1 MEAAVEVAME
11 AVIDPSNGGRRL
23 HLAAAIGNALE
34 WFDFAVYGYFAND
47 IGKLFFPPSDP
58 ALQLIVGFGIFAVGY
73 LMRPIGSLLLGPV
86 GDWLGRRTMLL
97 VSVLV
102 MGGCSLLIGLLP
114 TYASW
119 GASATYAL
127 LALRMLQGLSV
138 GGEYTGSITYVVESS
153 AVERRGWRSAVTA
166 SGSIVGFVA
175 GAVAAALVYSLLSP
189 QAVLLWGWRIPFLA
203 GAVVALLGFWLRSA
217 NLPGAAPVQAAV
229 HGLAPFASPGLEA
242 AGLWLGGFWRH
253 RGLMLRVMAA
263 ISFPD
268 VVFYM
273 LLVGLLQYA
282 IGQAPGL
289 AGAFTTLTAINE
301 LIGVGFVL
309 LGGLL
314 SDRYGA
320 LHCMRWACLVLA
332 LTLMPGY
339 LLVQQASVIGVMV
352 GELLILVPLMIIC
365 GAYPALLPIQFP
377 EGFRCTGFSLAYS
390 LVVALLGGT
399 APLLG
404 SWMLMRLG
412 WNLGPAFYT
421 LIWLPVCFWGLR
433 GLSGTPSQAQ
443 RLEATA
449 SI

>member
-1 MEAAVEVAME
+1 ME

-153 AVERRGWRSAVTA
+153 AVEHRGWRSAVTA

-189 QAVLLWGWRIPFLA
+189 QAVLLWGWRIPFA
-203 GAVVALLGFWLRSA
+203 GAGDRWALIGRF
-217 NLPGAAPVQAAV
+217 
-229 HGLAPFASPGLEA
+229 LAPSRFDASGD
-242 AGLWLGGFWRH
+242 GC
-253 RGLMLRVMAA
+253 
-263 ISFPD
+263 D
-268 VVFYM
+268 
-273 LLVGLLQYA
+273 
-282 IGQAPGL
+282 
-289 AGAFTTLTAINE
+289 
-301 LIGVGFVL
+301 
-309 LGGLL
+309 
-314 SDRYGA
+314 
-320 LHCMRWACLVLA
+320 
-332 LTLMPGY
+332 
-339 LLVQQASVIGVMV
+339 
-352 GELLILVPLMIIC
+352 
-365 GAYPALLPIQFP
+365 QFP
-377 EGFRCTGFSLAYS
+377 RCGFLY
-390 LVVALLGGT
+390 VAGGT
-399 APLLG
+399 AAV
-404 SWMLMRLG
+404 RH
-412 WNLGPAFYT
+412 
-421 LIWLPVCFWGLR
+421 R
-433 GLSGTPSQAQ
+433 PSSRPRWSLHHPHRHQ
-443 RLEATA
+443 
-449 SI
+449 